1 MEAAMKEDNCFLTLT
16 YDDANLPLVIS
27 PTLGAIP
34 DLRPKHLQDWL
45 KRLRDKIKPLR
56 IKFYAVGEYG
66 DVSARPHYH
75 AFLFGFP
82 TCRRGRT
89 RQHIRTGQAL
99 WRGCCSQCELVGTT
113 WGQGDVDLGTVEI
126 GSAQYVAGY
135 VNKKLTHRDD
145 SRLLGRHPEFSRQ
158 SNQGGIGKDF
168 MWEVASTFLQYE
180 SSFNLVSADVPSA
193 LTVGGKVQPLG
204 RYLRQQ
210 LRIMVGRDVKA
221 PKEAIE
227 EYKNNPEMLDL
238 RKDHFNRT
246 GRVSFASVIL
256 ERYHQK
262 IESMKA
268 KSKIHKQN
276 RSRI

>member
-1 MEAAMKEDNCFLTLT
+1 MKQDNCFLTLT
-16 YDDANLPLVIS
+16 YDEQNLPLLIS
-27 PTLGAIP
+27 PEFGAMG

-45 KRLRDKIKPLR
+45 KRLRAAIAPLQIR
-56 IKFYAVGEYG
+56 FYAVGEYG
-66 DVSARPHYH
+66 DENKRPHYH
-75 AFLFGFP
+75 VFLFGFP

-89 RQHIRTGQAL
+89 RQHLRTGQSL
-99 WRGCCSQCELVGTT
+99 WKGCCSVCELVGNT

-135 VNKKLTHRDD
+135 VNKKMTHRDD
-145 SRLLGRHPEFSRQ
+145 SRLFGRHPEFSRQ
-158 SNQGGIGKDF
+158 SNRGGIGKMF
-168 MWEVASTFLQYE
+168 MFEVASEFLKYE

-193 LTVGGKVQPLG
+193 LTVGGKTQPLG

-210 LRIMVGRDVKA
+210 LRIMVGRDAKA

-227 EYKNNPEMLDL
+227 EYKNSPEMLDL
-238 RKDHFNRT
+238 RKDQFERSGRT
-246 GRVSFASVIL
+246 SFASVIL

-268 KSKIHKQN
+268 KAKIHKQ
-276 RSRI
+276 RRRI